1 MQAARPASS
10 FVHRR
15 SGVRLREGLVAYTDS
30 VDDSG
35 DDSFPASDPPSWWA
49 GPDVPRPAKTQSLD
63 AG

>member
-1 MQAARPASS
+1 MQATRPASS
-10 FVHRR
+10 LVHRR
-15 SGVRLREGLVAYTDS
+15 SEERFPKGPVTYADS

-49 GPDVPRPAKTQSLD
+49 GPDVPRSTEALALD